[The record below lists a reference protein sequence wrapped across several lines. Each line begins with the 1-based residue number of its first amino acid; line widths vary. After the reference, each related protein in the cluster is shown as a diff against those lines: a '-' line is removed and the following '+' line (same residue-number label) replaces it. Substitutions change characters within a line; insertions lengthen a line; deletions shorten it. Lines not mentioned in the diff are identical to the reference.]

1 MADTLISAGGGLSKS
16 KLALANAALSD
27 VLSGKTFYAGDKTLH
42 TGTMHNN
49 GRWPDAE
56 KLTLEGSK
64 IWMYQKQNGYLEG
77 GLGVAA
83 SNLGNASPEHVL
95 SGVSASSSN
104 GLKFGGTMP
113 NRGSISATLNP
124 GNSKSYSAGY
134 YNGGTVT
141 CNSVESVIKHIT
153 FHATYDA
160 KRNGDIFTYSVGN
173 KIIGVSWIEDSTDS
187 NNNKAIKYLTISG
200 NTITYRVDGGGL
212 PLRRFTV
219 AYI

>member
-1 MADTLISAGGGLSKS
+1 MADTMISAGGGLSKS

-77 GLGVAA
+77 GLGIDA
-83 SNLGNASPEHVL
+83 STLGNASPGHVL

-104 GLKFGGTMP
+104 GLKFGGTMA

-124 GNSKSYSAGY
+124 GDSKYYSAGY
-134 YNGGTVT
+134 YSGGTVT
-141 CNSVESVIKHIT
+141 CRSATSVIKTTTLNIVGT
-153 FHATYDA
+153 WGNDTASASAPGTIVGI
-160 KRNGDIFTYSVGN
+160 KSMQRNGNSNPPYS
-173 KIIGVSWIEDSTDS
+173 IST
-187 NNNKAIKYLTISG
+187 SG
-200 NTITYRVDGGGL
+200 STLSVEWGSHNGSL
-212 PLRRFTV
+212 NLSFSV

>member
-42 TGTMHNN
+42 TGTM
-49 GRWPDAE
+49 
-56 KLTLEGSK
+56 
-64 IWMYQKQNGYLEG
+64 
-77 GLGVAA
+77 
-83 SNLGNASPEHVL
+83 
-95 SGVSASSSN
+95 
-104 GLKFGGTMP
+104 P

-141 CNSVESVIKHIT
+141 CNSVESVIKYIT

-160 KRNGDIFTYSVGN
+160 KRNGDIYTYSVGN

-187 NNNKAIKYLTISG
+187 AESNRAIKYLTISG
-200 NTITYRVDGGGL
+200 NTITYRVDGGGY

>member
-1 MADTLISAGGGLSKS
+1 MADTMISAGGGLSKS

-83 SNLGNASPEHVL
+83 SNLGNASPGHVL

-104 GLKFGGTMP
+104 GLKFNGTMA
-113 NRGSISATLNP
+113 NRGAASATIAP
-124 GNSKSYSAGY
+124 GGSYTIAEGY
-134 YNGGTVT
+134 HNGGGRVTARSLKTVT
-141 CNSVESVIKHIT
+141 VSIT
-153 FHATYDA
+153 KNLWNYTV
-160 KRNGDIFTYSVGN
+160 NGTLVGF
-173 KIIGVSWIEDSTDS
+173 S
-187 NNNKAIKYLTISG
+187 NLSGGAAVVDRIYISG
-200 NTITYRVDGGGL
+200 NTVYYENKTGGTINRNITLVY
-212 PLRRFTV
+212 
-219 AYI
+219 Y